1 MLIDYVFP
9 YVNSSDIIWQRTYN
23 KFCEDNKIKENQFGN
38 EKARFRDFGDLVRFT
53 FRSIAKNMT
62 WINNIFFIVQSESQ
76 IPEWLDRSKVK
87 IIYHDQFIPAR
98 YLPTYNSTAIEMF
111 LWNIPELNEHFIY
124 GNDDLFA
131 LNPCNESDFYSNT
144 GLPKAHLKTKSK
156 IFNMTAFRQTIVN
169 GQDLI
174 LKDFPDKAP
183 DKDTFYRTG
192 HLMSPF
198 LKSTVKKVWNKHRIE
213 IGNNIT
219 NFRSDKNVNQ
229 YIYTFYQVFSGQY
242 IDEVFN
248 GKYMDTQM
256 LSIDEICD
264 ILLTSNYKVICIND
278 SGLNNEK
285 ECIQIYNTLN
295 KIFSKKC
302 KYEYEQSENT
312 IDIRFDVN
320 NTLSKFG
327 FIKNTIDISEIRSN
341 NYTIKY
347 VPEHKYP
354 WLINIYNI
362 SYAECFSDIDTIT
375 KDLSNI
381 QNRLKPILDVID
393 NLEKTGILNSA
404 NNLDLT
410 YDDFTISK
418 SNDIFINIDNKKYL
432 LDDIHLAN
440 NTIIEIISILSK
452 VEL

>member
-53 FRSIAKNMT
+53 FRSIAKNMP

-76 IPEWLDRSKVK
+76 VPEWLDKSKVK

-98 YLPTYNSTAIEMF
+98 YLPTYNSTTIEMF

-124 GNDDLFA
+124 SNDDLFA

-320 NTLSKFG
+320 SALSKFG

-354 WLINIYNI
+354 WLINISNI

-418 SNDIFINIDNKKYL
+418 SNGIFINIDNKKYL

-440 NTIIEIISILSK
+440 NTITEIISILSK